1 MKMTVTIKD
10 VAKVANVSYST
21 VSKALNNSPLV
32 KEATKKKI
40 LKVAK
45 ELGYEPNLA
54 AKQLVSKRTE
64 VIGLVWPTIERI
76 VLATLVTNISD
87 AFKHTPYSMILSV
100 DKPEIAMETF
110 RKFSVDGII
119 AFAESDL
126 PLDSFANIP
135 LVSYGVSKQEDR
147 SYPTIDANHQKA
159 IELAVEHLQQKGH
172 KRIVYAGYLNTTD
185 PLQIEKAESYRRAM
199 KKFGLEAYQ
208 LEVDTE
214 GLDWQDGYHAVD
226 KILQSTPQSTAI
238 IGGSYD
244 ISGGILRA
252 LQEREIKIPEDM
264 SIVSYDNI
272 PQMETMEIPMTC
284 VGVPVRELAKEIVRS
299 IIDLIE
305 EKEEDPWIKKL
316 TPVLTVRESTGPNKK

>member
-1 MKMTVTIKD
+1 MTVTIKD

-32 KEATKKKI
+32 KEATKKKV

-76 VLATLVTNISD
+76 VLATLVTNISN
-87 AFKHTPYSMILSV
+87 AFKQTPYSMILSV
-100 DKPEIAMETF
+100 DTPETAMETF

-126 PLDSFANIP
+126 PLESFANIP
-135 LVSYGVSKQEDR
+135 VVNYGVYKQGDV
-147 SYPTIDANHQKA
+147 SYPTIDANHEKA
-159 IELAVEHLQQKGH
+159 IELAVDHLHRQGH
-172 KRIVYAGYLNTTD
+172 KHIVYAGLLDTTD
-185 PLQIEKAESYRRAM
+185 PLQIEKVESYRKAM
-199 KKFGLEAYQ
+199 KKFSIENCIH
-208 LEVDTE
+208 EVDTK

-226 KILQSTPQSTAI
+226 KILQSDPIPTAI

-244 ISGGILRA
+244 ISGGIVRA
-252 LQEREIKIPEDM
+252 LQEREISIPEEM

-272 PQMETMEIPMTC
+272 PQMETMEVPMTC
-284 VGVPVRELAKEIVRS
+284 VGVPVNELAKEIVSS

-305 EKEEDPWIKKL
+305 EKEEDAWIKKL
-316 TPVLTVRESTGPNKK
+316 TPVLTVRESTAFNK

>member
-1 MKMTVTIKD
+1 MNKMVTIKD

-32 KEATKKKI
+32 KEATKKKV

-45 ELGYEPNLA
+45 ELGYEPNFA

-76 VLATLVTNISD
+76 VLATLVTNISN

-100 DKPEIAMETF
+100 DTPELAMETF

-126 PLDSFANIP
+126 PIESFANIP
-135 LVSYGVSKQEDR
+135 VVNYGVHKQEEA
-147 SYPTIDANHQKA
+147 SYPTIDANHEKA
-159 IELAVEHLQQKGH
+159 IELAVEHLHQKGH
-172 KRIVYAGYLNTTD
+172 QHIVYAGLIDTAD
-185 PLQIEKAESYRRAM
+185 PLQIEKAESYRKAM
-199 KKFGLEAYQ
+199 KQFSLEKYIN
-208 LEVDTE
+208 EVDTE

-226 KILQSTPQSTAI
+226 KILQIDPVPTAI

-244 ISGGILRA
+244 ISGGIVRA
-252 LQEREIKIPEDM
+252 LQEREINIPEEM

-284 VGVPVRELAKEIVRS
+284 VGVPVKELANEIVSS
-299 IIDLIE
+299 IIDVVE

-316 TPVLTVRESTGPNKK
+316 TPVLTVRQSTASIK